1 MLFEEE
7 FLKRLERLSIIS
19 KRVFAGQMRA
29 ERRSRKR
36 GSGLEFADYKQYL
49 PGDDF
54 RALDWNAF
62 VRLDK
67 LLLRLY
73 EEEEDLPIYFLIDS
87 SKSMTIGTPPKF
99 DYARQLVAALSYISL
114 AHLDRVSLIP
124 FSTNLET
131 DLPRVRGKTQ
141 IHRMLKYLEGLQ
153 TKGLTDLR
161 QVSKSFLS
169 GSHRRGLV
177 VVLSDFFDDHGYEE
191 GLSMISSQRHEIF
204 ILQICDTTEAHPPLM
219 GELRLIDA
227 ESGEMRE
234 ITVTPN
240 LLRAYE
246 QTYKDFCEKLERFCM
261 QRQIGIIRVE
271 TSQNIEDLI
280 LSVFRQG
287 RFVA

>member
-1 MLFEEE
+1 MLFDEQ

-36 GSGLEFADYKQYL
+36 GSGLEFADFKQYL

-87 SKSMTIGTPPKF
+87 SRSMSIGTPPKF

-124 FSTNLET
+124 FSTNLES
-131 DLPRVRGKTQ
+131 DMPRIRGKMQ
-141 IHRMLKYLEGLQ
+141 IHRMLKYLGDLK
-153 TKGLTDLR
+153 TNGLTDLR

-246 QTYKDFCEKLERFCM
+246 QTYKDFCAKLERFCM

-280 LSVFRQG
+280 LTVFRQG